1 MSRSLTLA
9 DLHYQSRLRA
19 DKVGSSYIKK
29 DELTS
34 YINSSYAELYD
45 LLIGAYGNDYYL
57 KLNSFTTV
65 GGTDTYSLPSDFYKM
80 IGMDFKL
87 TASRRLTLRPFQFN
101 ERNRYQEGAYWSAV
115 VGISGPR
122 YHIQGNDIKFRPTP
136 DGAYQIDHWY
146 IPCCPVLVNDNDTVD
161 GINGF
166 EEYII
171 VDCAIKMLSKEES
184 EIGHLEVQK
193 NRLIQRINTMA
204 ENRDAGQTFRVSD
217 VQKDWLNIEGDTY
230 RY

>member
-1 MSRSLTLA
+1 MSRTVTLS
-9 DLHYQSRLRA
+9 DIHYQARLRA
-19 DKVGSSYIKK
+19 DKVGSTYIKK

-34 YINSSYAELYD
+34 YVNSSYAELYD
-45 LLIGAYGNDYYL
+45 LLVGAYGNDYYL
-57 KLNSFTTV
+57 KLYTFATSNGV
-65 GGTDTYSLPSDFYKM
+65 DEYSLPADFYKL
-80 IGMDFKL
+80 IGIDFKI

-122 YHIQGNDIKFRPTP
+122 YHLQADKIKFRPKP
-136 DGAYQIDHWY
+136 DGNYDIDFWY
-146 IPCCPVLVNDNDTVD
+146 IPACPILVNDADTID
-161 GINGF
+161 GVNGW
-166 EEYII
+166 EEYIF

-184 EIGHLEVQK
+184 DVSHLEIQK
-193 NRLIQRINTMA
+193 QRLIQRINTMA